1 MRQLHIILLFLFS
14 IQLTI
19 SQEDVSENN
28 DTSSI
33 VDNLYKEDQ
42 FYFSVS
48 YNLLSNMPEGMSQ
61 EGFSTGFTLGYIKD
75 IPLNSRRNFAL
86 GIGLGIST
94 NSYNNNLKISKNNGV
109 YNYELID
116 LDDFTKNKF
125 STQLVEL
132 PIEFRWRTSTPE
144 EYKFWRIY
152 AGVKLGYIV
161 ASKSKSKGGGE
172 TIKISNLEVIEKIR
186 YGLTLSAGF
195 STWNVNLYY
204 GLNPIFDKSV
214 KINNEKTDIRIIK
227 IGLMFYLL

>member
-1 MRQLHIILLFLFS
+1 MRQLHFILLFLFS

-28 DTSSI
+28 DSSSI

-48 YNLLSNMPEGMSQ
+48 YNLLSNMPESMSQ
-61 EGFSTGFTLGYIKD
+61 KGFSTGFALGYIKD
-75 IPLNSRRNFAL
+75 IPLNTRRNFGL

-94 NSYNNNLKISKNNGV
+94 NSYNNNLKISKSNGS

-116 LDDFTKNKF
+116 LEDFTKNKF

-132 PIEFRWRTSTPE
+132 PIELRWRTSTPE

-152 AGVKLGYIV
+152 AGVKFGYIV
-161 ASKSKSKGGGE
+161 ASKAKSKGGGE
-172 TIKISNLEVIEKIR
+172 TIKISNLESIEKLR
-186 YGLTLSAGF
+186 YGLTLSAGY

-204 GLNPIFDKSV
+204 GLNPIFDDSV
-214 KINNEKTDIRIIK
+214 IINGEKTDIRIVK
-227 IGLMFYLL
+227 IGLKFYIL

>member
-1 MRQLHIILLFLFS
+1 MRQLHFILLFLFS

-19 SQEDVSENN
+19 SQEDVSGNN
-28 DTSSI
+28 DSSSI

-48 YNLLSNMPEGMSQ
+48 YNLLSNMPESMSQ
-61 EGFSTGFTLGYIKD
+61 KGFSTGFTLGYIKD
-75 IPLNSRRNFAL
+75 IPLNTRRNFGL

-94 NSYNNNLKISKNNGV
+94 NSYNNNLKISKSNGA

-116 LDDFTKNKF
+116 LEDFTKNKF

-132 PIEFRWRTSTPE
+132 PIELRWRTSTPE

-161 ASKSKSKGGGE
+161 ASKAKSKGGGE
-172 TIKISNLEVIEKIR
+172 TVKISNLDAIEKLR
-186 YGLTLSAGF
+186 YGLTLSIGY

-204 GLNPIFDKSV
+204 GLNPIFDDSV
-214 KINNEKTDIRIIK
+214 IINGEKTDIRIVK
-227 IGLMFYLL
+227 IGLKFYIL

>member
-1 MRQLHIILLFLFS
+1 MRQLHFILLFLFS
-14 IQLTI
+14 IQLTL

-28 DTSSI
+28 DSSSI
-33 VDNLYKEDQ
+33 IDSLYKEDQ

-48 YNLLSNMPEGMSQ
+48 YNLLSNMPESMSQ
-61 EGFSTGFTLGYIKD
+61 KGFSTGFALGYIKD
-75 IPLNSRRNFAL
+75 IPLNTRRNFGL

-94 NSYNNNLKISKNNGV
+94 NSYNNNLKISKSNGV
-109 YNYELID
+109 YNYELVD
-116 LDDFTKNKF
+116 LEDFTKNKF

-132 PIEFRWRTSTPE
+132 PIELRWRTSTPE

-172 TIKISNLEVIEKIR
+172 TIKISNLEAIDNLR
-186 YGLTLSAGF
+186 YGLTLSAGY

-204 GLNPIFDKSV
+204 GLNPIFDDSV
-214 KINNEKTDIRIIK
+214 IINGEKTDIRIVK
-227 IGLMFYLL
+227 IGLMFYIL

>member
-1 MRQLHIILLFLFS
+1 MRQLHFILLFLFS

-28 DTSSI
+28 DSSSI

-48 YNLLSNMPEGMSQ
+48 YNLLSNMPESMSQ
-61 EGFSTGFTLGYIKD
+61 KGFSTGFTLGYIKD
-75 IPLNSRRNFAL
+75 IPLNTRRNFGL

-94 NSYNNNLKISKNNGV
+94 NSYNNNLKISKSNGS

-116 LDDFTKNKF
+116 LEDFTKNKF

-132 PIEFRWRTSTPE
+132 PIELRWRTSTPE

-161 ASKSKSKGGGE
+161 TSKAKSKGGGE
-172 TIKISNLEVIEKIR
+172 TIKISNLEAIEKLR
-186 YGLTLSAGF
+186 YGLTLSAGY

-204 GLNPIFDKSV
+204 GLNPIFDDSV
-214 KINNEKTDIRIIK
+214 IINGEKTDIRIVK
-227 IGLMFYLL
+227 IGLKFYIL